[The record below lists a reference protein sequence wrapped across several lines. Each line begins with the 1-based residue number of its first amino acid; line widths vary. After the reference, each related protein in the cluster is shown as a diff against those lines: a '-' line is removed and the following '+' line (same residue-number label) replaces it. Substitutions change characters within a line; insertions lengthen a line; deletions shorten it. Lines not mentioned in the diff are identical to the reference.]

1 MANYMN
7 HAQHVAPATE
17 TAQAPGQDG
26 ISIVNDPAVSIIKE
40 ISTVEDSEGVAEGA
54 VDPAPISI
62 ADFPTNVDLPTFNV
76 GGSTSALLSRLG
88 KAVKAYRVSHGYTSE
103 DLASVLNDA
112 AGKKVFS
119 MTQAKRLENGKLPV
133 TIEQLV
139 AISALLG
146 GESIV
151 SAKLDEILEATVKNL
166 LAGVSLTADNID
178 LFV

>member
-1 MANYMN
+1 MANYTN
-7 HAQHVAPATE
+7 HAQHATFDPSIP
-17 TAQAPGQDG
+17 QVSGQTE
-26 ISIVNDPAVSIIKE
+26 IVVNDPTVSII
-40 ISTVEDSEGVAEGA
+40 SEVDEPEVNDRVDDVAIGTTNA
-54 VDPAPISI
+54 VAPS
-62 ADFPTNVDLPTFNV
+62 NTF
-76 GGSTSALLSRLG
+76 TLLSRLG

-103 DLASVLNDA
+103 NLATVLNDA
-112 AGKKVFS
+112 VGKKVFS
-119 MTQAKRLENGKLPV
+119 TTQAKRLENGKLPV